1 MCWRR
6 GGGCR
11 PPDGSSPTASAGSRP
26 PTPAARESLQGEY
39 GLILSLFS
47 EMYVYYSRSHF
58 QENPEPYRTDCSMY
72 SCTSVFSHN

>member
-26 PTPAARESLQGEY
+26 PTPAARESLQEEN
-39 GLILSLFS
+39 GLLLRLFY
-47 EMYVYYSRSHF
+47 EMYDYSRSHIP
-58 QENPEPYRTDCSMY
+58 ENPEPYRTDCSMY
-72 SCTSVFSHN
+72 FCV